1 MSETLTQALVV
12 LHPFRTYRKGD
23 IIRDAATIVDIKTS
37 VPSTNFVVASV
48 PAAAASVGKKQ

>member
-23 IIRDAATIVDIKTS
+23 IIRDAATVASIKTS
-37 VPSTNFVVASV
+37 VPPTNLVVALV
-48 PAAAASVGKKQ
+48 PAAAVSAENKS

>member
-23 IIRDAATIVDIKTS
+23 IIRDAATIASIKTT
-37 VPSTNFVVASV
+37 VPPTNFVVASI
-48 PAAAASVGKKQ
+48 PAAAASAESKS